1 MAVCYLTF
9 HSAQT
14 WPMAVCYLS
23 FHSAQTWPMAVCYL
37 TFHCLLYRISYRS
50 YSKFNVLHWHIVD
63 SVAFPYQSIKFPE
76 MSRQGLS

>member
-1 MAVCYLTF
+1 
-9 HSAQT
+9 
-14 WPMAVCYLS
+14 
-23 FHSAQTWPMAVCYL
+23 MAVCYL